1 MTELVLFLS
10 QMSRT
15 DQSYYFFVG
24 SLGKGKNDFVA
35 ESAVIEVIALR
46 TFGSYVTRPR
56 VVPLPLS
63 PSSVTVKK
71 HRLRVVYYVTVNED

>member
-1 MTELVLFLS
+1 
-10 QMSRT
+10 MSRT

-46 TFGSYVTRPR
+46 TFGSYVT
-56 VVPLPLS
+56 S
-63 PSSVTVKK
+63 PSSAKSVERDRKETSTTRSV
-71 HRLRVVYYVTVNED
+71 LRNC